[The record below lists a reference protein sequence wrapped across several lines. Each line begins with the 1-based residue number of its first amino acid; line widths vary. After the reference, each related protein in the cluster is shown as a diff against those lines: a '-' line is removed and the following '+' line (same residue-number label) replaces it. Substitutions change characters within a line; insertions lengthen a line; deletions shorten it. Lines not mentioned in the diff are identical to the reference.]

1 MRYTIAG
8 FLLIVWMLG
17 LAGIYS
23 IGWFVHVPLVG
34 ALALIY
40 VELLSGRRTAS

>member
-1 MRYTIAG
+1 MRYIIAG
-8 FLLIVWMLG
+8 ILLVVWMLG

-34 ALALIY
+34 SLALIY
-40 VELLSGRRTAS
+40 VELLSGRRATS